1 MAEKNN
7 YASLSGGKKILVLA
21 IFAILSFLIVFG
33 LNKVIRKTKVT
44 PPTPPQEVV
53 EVSSEEIIPVNV
65 SLSDYDVTVG
75 VGITKTIEA
84 IGGKSFAWSSSNE
97 KVATVSAD
105 GSVQGVKPGSCDL
118 SVENEFGRTAQ
129 CHVTVKKTVYLTI
142 DDCPMGYTGEILNI
156 LKKYDVKATFFV
168 MNTYNNRM
176 LKKIQEDGHCIGL
189 HTYTHTFKKCY
200 RSQYSY
206 FADLEKLSDIVE
218 SYTGERPN
226 IIRFPGGTGN
236 HVGGKLNMRRMV
248 NGVEDLGYRA
258 FDWTASS
265 GDATRPRPTA
275 EKAAANVLGSCTQD
289 SEIILTH
296 DKPCS
301 PGALEIFLPALLKR
315 GYVFETLDHHPEQSH
330 MSKTWYE
337 RTVSKNEIPCEA
349 LTADKEFID
358 LEVGKSATL
367 KVTMTPENSTDYV
380 RFVSDDPTIAK
391 VTLEGIITGKKP
403 GVTQIKAI
411 ASSGQEAVCSVTVA
425 DKLESNTEVEVSSG
439 GDNQ

>member
-7 YASLSGGKKILVLA
+7 SASLSGGKKILVLA

-301 PGALEIFLPALLKR
+301 PGALEIIIPALKKR
-315 GYVFETLDHHPEQSH
+315 GYVFETLDHYPENSY
-330 MSKTWYE
+330 MSKSWYE
-337 RTVSKNEIPCEA
+337 KTVSADEIPCQA
-349 LTADKEFID
+349 LEVNNEFV
-358 LEVGKSATL
+358 EVAVGKSATM
-367 KVTMTPENSTDYV
+367 KVKMTPEDSTDYV
-380 RFVSDDPTIAK
+380 RFVSDDTETAK
-391 VTLEGIITGKKP
+391 VTLEGVITGVKA
-403 GVTQIKAI
+403 GITQVRAI
-411 ASSGQEAVCSVTVA
+411 ASNGQEAVCSVTVLP
-425 DKLESNTEVEVSSG
+425 K
-439 GDNQ
+439 QK

>member
-7 YASLSGGKKILVLA
+7 SASLSGGKKILVLA

-33 LNKVIRKTKVT
+33 LNKVIRKTKV
-44 PPTPPQEVV
+44 
-53 EVSSEEIIPVNV
+53 IPVNV

-75 VGITKTIEA
+75 VGITKKIEA
-84 IGGKSFAWSSSNE
+84 NGGKSFAWSSSNE

-118 SVENEFGRTAQ
+118 SVENEFGRTTQ

-218 SYTGERPN
+218 GYTGTRPN

-248 NGVEDLGYRA
+248 NGVEDLGYR
-258 FDWTASS
+258 D
-265 GDATRPRPTA
+265 
-275 EKAAANVLGSCTQD
+275 LYD
-289 SEIILTH
+289 S
-296 DKPCS
+296 
-301 PGALEIFLPALLKR
+301 
-315 GYVFETLDHHPEQSH
+315 
-330 MSKTWYE
+330 
-337 RTVSKNEIPCEA
+337 
-349 LTADKEFID
+349 
-358 LEVGKSATL
+358 
-367 KVTMTPENSTDYV
+367 
-380 RFVSDDPTIAK
+380 
-391 VTLEGIITGKKP
+391 
-403 GVTQIKAI
+403 
-411 ASSGQEAVCSVTVA
+411 
-425 DKLESNTEVEVSSG
+425 
-439 GDNQ
+439 

>member
-7 YASLSGGKKILVLA
+7 SASLSGGKKILVLA

-337 RTVSKNEIPCEA
+337 RTVSKNETPCEA

-391 VTLEGIITGKKP
+391 VTL
-403 GVTQIKAI
+403 